1 MGIVVTIDKKGRIV
15 LPKKIRESVE
25 IRTPGKVLISSK
37 GKKIEIVPIDT
48 RLLRAKRIASRKLR
62 DWKEEEHRGE
72 KLLMGMKG

>member
-1 MGIVVTIDKKGRIV
+1 MGVVVTVDKKGRIV

-25 IRTPGKVLISSK
+25 IRTPGKVLILSR
-37 GKKIEIVPIDT
+37 GKRIEIVPVDA
-48 RLLRAKRIASRKLR
+48 RLLRARKIASRKLK